1 MASVGSQTF
10 AWRVVPGTRTVLG
23 IVSIVVIGVAAG
35 IISAQGAVWA
45 SLLAAGAVL
54 TVIAV
59 FDLTLIA
66 VLAVPAT
73 MIMDRVGPMSIS
85 DFVLGAATL
94 VALVLVRGKGAIR
107 MQPLL
112 WAGAAYISLAAPQ
125 LILNPYLGNAIE
137 LVHEFVLVLGSMVV
151 GFAIGRQGRARL
163 ALSVY
168 ALAGCGIAV
177 AAIVVAFSQGFQP
190 VYLGMLHK
198 NAIGGILM
206 VAALI
211 TFANPPWLNWRPVW
225 AYASFAL
232 CAFGILAAQSRQAI
246 IALLVGVIIV
256 GLRPRHHNGKRS
268 RWIWFL
274 LVPVAYFVYAEVS
287 AQLAQNDQF
296 SSSAQRLAWYA
307 DSISVWQ
314 MSPIFGVGQRW
325 WIAGYAGFTGF
336 QPPNAE
342 IEVLTTV
349 GIVGLFGFLA
359 MFAGAIW
366 LTAKLPPAYGT
377 LALAVIV
384 ARLVQGQ
391 FDLYWVAGQSSILWI
406 IAGICYGVQEHDRVH
421 GVVRTPHPVQTL
433 FRRTERLRT

>member
-1 MASVGSQTF
+1 M
-10 AWRVVPGTRTVLG
+10 TRTALG
-23 IVSIVVIGVAAG
+23 VVSLVVVGIATGVVSAHGTLWAA
-35 IISAQGAVWA
+35 
-45 SLLAAGAVL
+45 LLAAAAVFA
-54 TVIAV
+54 VIAV

-73 MIMDRVGPMSIS
+73 MIMNRVGPMSIS
-85 DFVLGAATL
+85 DFVLGLATV
-94 VALVLVRGKGAIR
+94 VALVLVRGKGAVAI
-107 MQPLL
+107 QPLL

-137 LVHEFVLVLGSMVV
+137 WVHELVLVLGSMVV
-151 GFAIGRQGRARL
+151 GFAVGREGRARL

-168 ALAGCGIAV
+168 VLAGCGIAV
-177 AAIVVAFSQGFQP
+177 ATIIVAFSQGFGP

-198 NAIGGILM
+198 NAIGGILAF
-206 VAALI
+206 AALI
-211 TFANPPWLNWRPVW
+211 AFTNPPWLEWRPAW
-225 AYASFAL
+225 GYAAFTL
-232 CAFGILAAQSRQAI
+232 CGLGLLASQSRQAI
-246 IALLVGVIIV
+246 IALLVGVLIV
-256 GLRPRHHNGKRS
+256 GVRPRHHNGKRS
-268 RWIWFL
+268 RYIWFL

-296 SSSAQRLAWYA
+296 NSSAQRLAWYA

-314 MSPIFGVGQRW
+314 LSPIFGVGQRW
-325 WIAGYAGFTGF
+325 WISGYTGFTGF

-349 GIVGLFGFLA
+349 GIVGLIGFLA

-377 LALAVIV
+377 LALTVIV

-406 IAGICYGVQEHDRVH
+406 IAGICYGVRERDRVL

-433 FRRTERLRT
+433 FRRTVHRRA